1 MPANSVIAKAH
12 NKNSYEEG
20 FATEAID
27 VATGCVID
35 TSGTET
41 TVSPAPANSPTARVV
56 REPRNPPQPIN
67 EGVMESPLTQ
77 SIDVDGHVETVGFNR
92 FDEARLR
99 LAGTATSGAADVP
112 FEAGWDSNGELS
124 DVDTDGATALTTYVG
139 RVQEV
144 LTDVSA
150 DFDVAVMEF
159 Y

>member
-1 MPANSVIAKAH
+1 MAANSVLAKVH

-20 FATEAID
+20 FATEALD

-56 REPRNPPQPIN
+56 RESRNPPQPTTD
-67 EGVMESPLTQ
+67 GALASPLEE
-77 SIDVDGHVETVGFNR
+77 SIEADGHVETVGFNR
-92 FDEARLR
+92 FDEARVR
-99 LAGTATSGAADVP
+99 LAGTATSGEADVP

-124 DVDTDGATALTTYVG
+124 DVETDGATALSNYVG